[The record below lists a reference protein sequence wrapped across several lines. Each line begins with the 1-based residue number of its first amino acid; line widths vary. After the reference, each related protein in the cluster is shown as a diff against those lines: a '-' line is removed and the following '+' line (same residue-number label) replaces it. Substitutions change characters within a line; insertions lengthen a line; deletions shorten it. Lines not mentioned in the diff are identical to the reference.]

1 MLDTLVTVVHCFFV
15 CPMLI
20 IIVLLQQGKG
30 ADMGATFGG
39 GSNTV
44 FGASG
49 ADNLLTRV
57 TTVLAV
63 VFMCTSLYL
72 AASLRPGAGLAGS
85 VLSGSVVAGGSPGTG
100 SPVTDAPGTAGV
112 VNEVAPTSAEQPAV
126 PPASAAAVP
135 VEVAPTAPIAPQ
147 APIVP
152 QVPAAVSPDAN
163 AASGGAAPQ

>member
-1 MLDTLVTVVHCFFV
+1 MLDTLVTVIHCFFV

-72 AASLRPGAGLAGS
+72 AASLRPSSG
-85 VLSGSVVAGGSPGTG
+85 LSGSVLTGSVVTGNAPTPPTSAGAPAAG
-100 SPVTDAPGTAGV
+100 SPVAEAPVAGAPTTGGAVETAPTTEAAPPAPVDAPAPAEV
-112 VNEVAPTSAEQPAV
+112 PVAP
-126 PPASAAAVP
+126 
-135 VEVAPTAPIAPQ
+135 
-147 APIVP
+147 
-152 QVPAAVSPDAN
+152 N
-163 AASGGAAPQ
+163 AASEPAAAPQ

>member
-1 MLDTLVTVVHCFFV
+1 MLDTLVTVIHCFFV

-72 AASLRPGAGLAGS
+72 AASLRPSSGLAGS
-85 VLSGSVVAGGSPGTG
+85 VLSGSVVAGG
-100 SPVTDAPGTAGV
+100 APAAGV
-112 VNEVAPTSAEQPAV
+112 PAAGVNEAAPQAAEPPAAAPAPAAEAPAAPAAAAPAAVAPVGEVAP
-126 PPASAAAVP
+126 
-135 VEVAPTAPIAPQ
+135 VE
-147 APIVP
+147 P
-152 QVPAAVSPDAN
+152 QVPAA
-163 AASGGAAPQ
+163 PQ

>member
-1 MLDTLVTVVHCFFV
+1 MLDTLVTVIHCFFV

-72 AASLRPGAGLAGS
+72 AASLRPSSGLAGS
-85 VLSGSVVAGGSPGTG
+85 VLSGSVVAGG
-100 SPVTDAPGTAGV
+100 APAAGV
-112 VNEVAPTSAEQPAV
+112 PAAGVPAAGVNEAAPQAAEPPAAAPAPAAEAPAAPAAAAPAAVAPVGEVAP
-126 PPASAAAVP
+126 
-135 VEVAPTAPIAPQ
+135 VE
-147 APIVP
+147 P
-152 QVPAAVSPDAN
+152 QVPAA
-163 AASGGAAPQ
+163 PQ

>member
-1 MLDTLVTVVHCFFV
+1 MLDTLVTVIHCFFV

-72 AASLRPGAGLAGS
+72 AASLRPSSGLAGS
-85 VLSGSVVAGGSPGTG
+85 VLSGSVVAGGAPAAEVPAAGGVNEAAPQAAEPPAAAPAPAAEAPAAPAAAAPASVA
-100 SPVTDAPGTAGV
+100 PVG
-112 VNEVAPTSAEQPAV
+112 EVAP
-126 PPASAAAVP
+126 
-135 VEVAPTAPIAPQ
+135 VE
-147 APIVP
+147 P
-152 QVPAAVSPDAN
+152 QVPAA
-163 AASGGAAPQ
+163 PQ

>member
-1 MLDTLVTVVHCFFV
+1 MLDTLVTVIHCFFV

-72 AASLRPGAGLAGS
+72 AASLRPSAGLAGS
-85 VLSGSVVAGGSPGTG
+85 VLSGSVVTGGAPATQN
-100 SPVTDAPGTAGV
+100 PVAETPAGV
-112 VNEVAPTSAEQPAV
+112 VPAPEA
-126 PPASAAAVP
+126 
-135 VEVAPTAPIAPQ
+135 
-147 APIVP
+147 
-152 QVPAAVSPDAN
+152 VPAAVVPEAN
-163 AASGGAAPQ
+163 APAAEAAPNSAPVADAPVAAAPESGAAAQ